1 VYFFKASEESGAF
14 LLRYQCFLFLY
25 NFTLFVFHCSVFA
38 SFHILIER
46 LLDNIKIRTEK
57 YTYSLLKHWGF
68 ETVTT
73 ACFEIFIEIKL
84 IFVK

>member
-1 VYFFKASEESGAF
+1 
-14 LLRYQCFLFLY
+14 
-25 NFTLFVFHCSVFA
+25 VFA